1 MNTKRT
7 FLILTLCL
15 LANFHRLSSAV
26 KAKKAHSDN
35 LEKKKPLTKLRTRN
49 STPYNTKSVSSTRNR
64 RSNAHKEKKSHN
76 GRDKIYTI
84 EEKKKAL
91 IKLRNRLIGY
101 LLNTVPKEI
110 KDIRIKISTQD
121 QAISTLDKKYINI
134 ALLAMFVIGCN
145 MALYGVDYKTFNAFV
160 LVWYYLFKTVYHQI
174 TEIKNM
180 PWVNIVLGNVLFEK
194 ICKYTSNHNNSM
206 AISSIICLLLTISLC
221 WFINI
226 SFRMIVLGSVL
237 SLSLYVM
244 QIVDLWSIGAERGL
258 GALVFLVVSVLIFYK
273 FLHKNVERYMFIA
286 IFAFFSSVLIFLS
299 LSEILLLG
307 FVIPAIVLNYAT
319 DAKESNISLNMEF
332 FSLGAIMLVSCG
344 MQVYKTH
351 KKK

>member
-26 KAKKAHSDN
+26 KARKAHSDN
-35 LEKKKPLTKLRTRN
+35 LEKVKSRAKIRPQN
-49 STPYNTKSVSSTRNR
+49 STPYNTKSASHTRNQH
-64 RSNAHKEKKSHN
+64 SNAYKKEKSRSS
-76 GRDKIYTI
+76 GDKIYTI
-84 EEKKKAL
+84 KEKKKAL
-91 IKLRNRLIGY
+91 IKIRDNLIGY

-110 KDIRIKISTQD
+110 KDIRIKISTQE

-145 MALYGVDYKTFNAFV
+145 MALYGVEYKTFNAFV

-180 PWVNIVLGNVLFEK
+180 PWINIVLGNVLFEK
-194 ICKYTSNHNNSM
+194 ICKYTSNNNNSM
-206 AISSIICLLLTISLC
+206 AISSVMCLLLAVGLC

-258 GALVFLVVSVLIFYK
+258 GALIFLVVFVLIFYK

-307 FVIPAIVLNYAT
+307 FVIPAIVLNYTT

-332 FSLGAIMLVSCG
+332 FSLGVIMLVSCG
-344 MQVYKTH
+344 MQVYKTY